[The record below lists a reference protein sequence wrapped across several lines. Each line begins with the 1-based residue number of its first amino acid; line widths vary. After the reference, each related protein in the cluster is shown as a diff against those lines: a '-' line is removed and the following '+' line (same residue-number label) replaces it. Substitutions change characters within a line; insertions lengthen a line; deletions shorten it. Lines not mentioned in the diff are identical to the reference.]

1 MVILSDKEAALSIA
15 GLRLLQRFLGEPR
28 TCIVT
33 DQTGTPSMVGA
44 EAIEDLVGC
53 SEVAAP
59 ESVIDD
65 LCERMNIGDDRLVD
79 VLLRLRAESHD
90 GFYKNVLE
98 SVRSLAINEATVRLW
113 QLLPGL
119 TSVTIEVDTELD
131 CGRPFSYVDG
141 FGFNRSTREHLW
153 LPPNI
158 DHWGEE
164 DNEFT
169 LMELI
174 GEVGPGDVDIE
185 SVQVSDNH
193 RETFG
198 EIWKQL
204 DRIVEIVQPSKEY
217 EVFLDRSSTYVIAQE
232 ATSSD
237 GEASYWSNVNG
248 WGDLSEATPFARA
261 DQLTVNLPTGNNVK
275 WVVLSELD

>member
-1 MVILSDKEAALSIA
+1 MVILSDKEASLSIA
-15 GLRLLQRFLGEPR
+15 GLRLLQRFLDEPR

-44 EAIEDLVGC
+44 EAIEELVDC
-53 SEVAAP
+53 SEVIAP

-65 LCERMNIGDDRLVD
+65 LCERMNFGDDQIVD
-79 VLLRLRAESHD
+79 VLTRLRAESHEA
-90 GFYKNVLE
+90 FYKGVLE
-98 SVRSLAINEATVRLW
+98 DVRSLAINEATVRLW
-113 QLLPGL
+113 QLMPGL
-119 TSVTIEVDTELD
+119 TSVTIEVDSELD
-131 CGRPFSYVDG
+131 GGRALSFVDG
-141 FGFNRSTREHLW
+141 FGFNRATQEPLW

-174 GEVGPGDVDIE
+174 GVIGPDEADSE
-185 SVQVSDNH
+185 SVRVNDSH

-204 DRIVEIVQPSKEY
+204 DRIVEIVQPRQEY

-237 GEASYWSNVNG
+237 GEASYWSNVSG

-261 DQLTVNLPTGNNVK
+261 DQLTVNLPIGNNVK
-275 WVVLSELD
+275 WVVLSDLD